1 MTMRRMITGACAV
14 VALGASM
21 LGGCASQ
28 EVSQLQSAN
37 RSLTSRNQEL
47 TQQLEECRSSS
58 GILSQQTVENE
69 RLIASLRQ
77 TNQQLQQQLGMSEE
91 QMRRFGDRLQGLAL
105 APLDPETDRALQEL
119 ARKYPNLIQY
129 DAARGMLR
137 FASDL
142 TFGSGSADVSSE
154 AASSLRAL
162 ADVLKG
168 SSAQSYEIQIVGYTD
183 AQPISSGT
191 AQRHPTNM
199 HLSCHRAISVRQVLG
214 NAGVAWDKMMAAGW
228 GENHPIAPSG
238 PRGNTPANRRVE
250 IYLTRS
256 SGGYASTGSGSAYT
270 SVDPSSE
277 GGPSRQL
284 DVTK

>member
-1 MTMRRMITGACAV
+1 MTMRRMITGACAAL
-14 VALGASM
+14 ALGASM

-28 EVSQLQSAN
+28 EVAQLQSAN

-69 RLIASLRQ
+69 RLIAQLRQ
-77 TNQQLQQQLGMSEE
+77 TNQQLQQQLGMTEE
-91 QMRRFGDRLQGLAL
+91 QMRQFGDRLQGLAL
-105 APLDPETDRALQEL
+105 APLDPETDRALQAL
-119 ARKYPNLIQY
+119 ARQYPNLIQY
-129 DAARGMLR
+129 DSARGMLR

-142 TFGSGSADVSSE
+142 TFASGSADVSAE
-154 AASSLRAL
+154 ASASLRAL
-162 ADVLKG
+162 ADVLKT
-168 SSAQSYEIQIVGYTD
+168 SSAQAYEIHITGHTD
-183 AQPISSGT
+183 AQPISAGT
-191 AQRHPTNM
+191 AQRHPTNV
-199 HLSCHRAISVRQVLG
+199 HLSCHRAIAVRQVLG

-228 GENHPIAPSG
+228 GEHRPIAPSG

-256 SGGYASTGSGSAYT
+256 SAGSMGGSTLT
-270 SVDPSSE
+270 SVDTNSE
-277 GGPSRQL
+277 TGPSRQL